1 MITDLNEYREKKEK
15 ETIVEV
21 AGEPDDHNRL
31 WWQYLKTVLCERE
44 DESAKI

>member
-1 MITDLNEYREKKEK
+1 MITDLNEYRKEK

-31 WWQYLKTVLCERE
+31 WWTYLKTVLCSRE
-44 DESAKI
+44 IDEESTR

>member
-31 WWQYLKTVLCERE
+31 WWEYLRTLLCQRE
-44 DESAKI
+44 MDRRE